1 MRHVATG
8 QITLLDSN
16 DYLST
21 GLTAPSNPVAGVT
34 LWVDTS
40 VTPNQLKKWNGT
52 AWEIVS
58 DAQAAIDKAKQDAI
72 NDAAQKYVT
81 NSTFSSNF
89 TQLSDSINTKVSQID
104 FNSLSTRVSSAEQ
117 KITSDAIIS
126 TVSST
131 ITTAKNEAIN
141 AAAADAT
148 TKANA
153 AKSSAISAAA
163 TDATTKANTAE
174 SNAKTYANNTF
185 TPLTTYNTKIAQLEN
200 SISLKADSTTV
211 NGINTRLSSAEAKIT
226 PDAINLTVKSQ
237 ITTAVNDVQVGGRN
251 LIKNSCDWQ
260 NLYNWGSNGST
271 MSIVA
276 IDGSNCLRLTG
287 QSGAYQTIGK
297 KLKPNTYYTFSAYA
311 RSSVDLSGGIDSQLH
326 VQVWRVEDTSNIHQ
340 DHGMNADASF
350 VANVWKKAWY
360 TFKTPTSTELC
371 YCRVYF
377 YPLSSGTFDIRYCQ
391 LEEGNKATDW
401 TPAPEDVDASIAL
414 RPTTEEIKSQFT
426 MDSSGISILGKKI
439 ALTGLVTFSSLASD
453 AQNKINTAQSTAE
466 SALTNAGTANLSIGT
481 LQNSL
486 RAMAYQDMVSLAK
499 LDSTIVEGGYIKTSL
514 IDANAVITGS
524 LLATKI
530 AATNITTNRLT
541 IGAGARI
548 GDLYIYDGGLNTN
561 QQGLIAMGENYMGLS
576 RSALSLFYNNYGTQG
591 AGWSR
596 YLSTRAVPGSL
607 SVKCV
612 TSNSNFTDPGLQI
625 EVSGNSDNTAIN
637 ILAGH
642 ISGFRLKMR
651 TVTTSQTLSV
661 ADGIIISEADSEI
674 TLTLPSSPGN
684 GKMYFIRKNGGGRI
698 WISGSYIINDGDWYR
713 EQSTRVQLNRGGL
726 GILMF
731 NGTYWTWNNMNG

>member
-81 NSTFSSNF
+81 NSTFSTNF
-89 TQLSDSINTKVSQID
+89 TQLSDRINTKVSQTD
-104 FNSLSTRVSSAEQ
+104 FNALGTRVGNAETKIAQQSTLISAKAEKTDLNALSTRVS
-117 KITSDAIIS
+117 
-126 TVSST
+126 
-131 ITTAKNEAIN
+131 N
-141 AAAADAT
+141 
-148 TKANA
+148 
-153 AKSSAISAAA
+153 
-163 TDATTKANTAE
+163 
-174 SNAKTYANNTF
+174 
-185 TPLTTYNTKIAQLEN
+185 
-200 SISLKADSTTV
+200 
-211 NGINTRLSSAEAKIT
+211 AEAKIT

-237 ITTAVNDVQVGGRN
+237 ITTAVNDVQIGGRN
-251 LIKNSCDWQ
+251 LLLSSKTSKSGSSYNIGYWTCSRDFIVGETLTVTIKGNIPGSKQFGIWFNSGSYGGYALPKISDG
-260 NLYNWGSNGST
+260 LYSKT
-271 MSIVA
+271 ITVP
-276 IDGSNCLRLTG
+276 TG
-287 QSGAYQTIGK
+287 
-297 KLKPNTYYTFSAYA
+297 
-311 RSSVDLSGGIDSQLH
+311 
-326 VQVWRVEDTSNIHQ
+326 
-340 DHGMNADASF
+340 
-350 VANVWKKAWY
+350 
-360 TFKTPTSTELC
+360 TST
-371 YCRVYF
+371 RVIGIYLIGNQSAGDSWSF
-377 YPLSSGTFDIRYCQ
+377 EWIK
-391 LEEGNKATDW
+391 LESGNKATDW

-426 MDSSGISILGKKI
+426 MDSSGISMMGKKI
-439 ALTGLVTFSSLASD
+439 ALTGLITFSSLASD
-453 AQNKINTAQSTAE
+453 AQTKITSAQSTANQ
-466 SALTNAGTANLSIGT
+466 ALGSISNLSADIG
-481 LQNSL
+481 
-486 RAMAYQDMVSLAK
+486 AMAYYDNVSLAK

-514 IDANAVITGS
+514 IDANAIITGS
-524 LLATKI
+524 LLAAKI
-530 AATNITTNRLT
+530 AATDITTNRLT

-561 QQGLIAMGENYMGLS
+561 QQGLVAMGENYMGLS
-576 RSALSLFYNNYGTQG
+576 RSALSLFYNNYSTQG

-596 YLSTRAVPGSL
+596 YLSARVAPGSL

-661 ADGIIISEADSEI
+661 ADGIIISEANSTI

-684 GKMYFIRKNGGGRI
+684 GKMYFIRKNGGGRVYI
-698 WISGSYIINDGDWYR
+698 AGSYIVDNGDWYSER
-713 EQSTRVQLNRGGL
+713 STSVYLDRGGL
-726 GILMF
+726 GVLIY
-731 NGTYWTWNNMNG
+731 NGTYWTYNNING

>member
-72 NDAAQKYVT
+72 DDAAKKYVT
-81 NSTFSSNF
+81 NSTFSTNF

-141 AAAADAT
+141 AAATDAT
-148 TKANA
+148 TKANN

-174 SNAKTYANNTF
+174 SNAKTYSNNTF
-185 TPLTTYNTKIAQLEN
+185 TPLTTYNTKIAQLES

-251 LIKNSCDWQ
+251 LFKNSEYVALNAYNNVGSFSQ
-260 NLYNWGSNGST
+260 LYGLTFNPADYIGETFTISLYAKSPNGLTELRMYNSNGNPRYFSF
-271 MSIVA
+271 
-276 IDGSNCLRLTG
+276 
-287 QSGAYQTIGK
+287 
-297 KLKPNTYYTFSAYA
+297 NTLLDSA
-311 RSSVDLSGGIDSQLH
+311 
-326 VQVWRVEDTSNIHQ
+326 
-340 DHGMNADASF
+340 
-350 VANVWKKAWY
+350 
-360 TFKTPTSTELC
+360 
-371 YCRVYF
+371 
-377 YPLSSGTFDIRYCQ
+377 LSSDWKHYSYSFINTDRGSSFLPSDKIEIYAPSRMGV
-391 LEEGNKATDW
+391 LVKNIKVERGNKATDW

-466 SALTNAGTANLSIGT
+466 SALTNAGTANLSIGN

-514 IDANAVITGS
+514 IDANAIITGS
-524 LLATKI
+524 LLANKI
-530 AATNITTNRLT
+530 AATDITTNRLT

-561 QQGLIAMGENYMGLS
+561 QQGIVAMGENYMGLS